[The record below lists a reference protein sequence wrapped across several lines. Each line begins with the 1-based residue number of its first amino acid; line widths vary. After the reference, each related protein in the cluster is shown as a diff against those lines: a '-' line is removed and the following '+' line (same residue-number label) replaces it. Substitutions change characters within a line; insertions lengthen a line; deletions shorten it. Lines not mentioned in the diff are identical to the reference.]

1 MSKQNPPVAMATPT
15 NQTPSMF
22 QPGKVKFFW
31 METNYNNYLRGID
44 DTVRLNTKNGNNRPS
59 VAVGLVLN
67 GHNYIIPLT
76 SQHDPKWNN
85 QLTVKIKEKETVNGV
100 ITEKV
105 ISCLKINNMH
115 PALESELTYID
126 FEQLQSNTYKRLL
139 YKEYDYIKNNLHE
152 VTSKATKL
160 HNKITNGKAKHF
172 APYCCDFAK
181 LEGTY
186 KQYDSS
192 ITYPPVQVRF

>member
-1 MSKQNPPVAMATPT
+1 MSKKNPPVAAATPT

-31 METNYNNYLRGID
+31 MKDNYNNYLRGID
-44 DTVRLNTKNGNNRPS
+44 DKVRLNTKNGKNRPS
-59 VAVGLVLN
+59 IAVGLVLN

-76 SQHDPKWNN
+76 SQHDSRWKN
-85 QLTVKIKEKETVNGV
+85 QLTVRIKEEEIVNGI

-126 FEQLQSNTYKRLL
+126 FEQQSNTYKRLL

-152 VTSKATKL
+152 VTSKATTLHSKL
-160 HNKITNGKAKHF
+160 TNGKAKHF

-181 LEGTY
+181 LERTY
-186 KQYDSS
+186 KQYDPS
-192 ITYPPVQVRF
+192 ITYPPVRIGF